1 MTWFN
6 KKNKEKEMN
15 TQEYIDALVNFIL
28 KTRELKW
35 TDEQILQKFNEK
47 KYPFS
52 WIEESFKIANSQREN
67 KITKLK
73 EEEKMAEYEDEELD
87 VSDVT
92 SDEDLEGIEQEIEQP
107 VQKQKVIQKP
117 IAKQVKQQA
126 PIQKTQQKQSADK
139 YEYVYQRE
147 MAGIMDKTSGQVT
160 TDLLMVLTD
169 IRNSLERIEQSL

>member
-1 MTWFN
+1 
-6 KKNKEKEMN
+6 
-15 TQEYIDALVNFIL
+15 
-28 KTRELKW
+28 
-35 TDEQILQKFNEK
+35 
-47 KYPFS
+47 
-52 WIEESFKIANSQREN
+52 
-67 KITKLK
+67 
-73 EEEKMAEYEDEELD
+73 MAEYEDEELD